1 MNRLIIMFQSTPH
14 LSGKANNFFQQHG
27 AYSFLVSIHASPQ
40 RQGERHHF
48 PARLLAE
55 GFNPRLTSAAR
66 RTFTLF
72 GGRFTASCFNP
83 RLTSAARRTSRAGI
97 TGSQE
102 GVSIHASPQRQGEQ
116 ISFKFL
122 SKTFDVSIHASPQ
135 RQGEPQREALKVVD
149 KSFNPRLTSAARRTL
164 SPVVRPSGREFQS
177 TPHLS
182 GKANAGRGCGL
193 TFVLGFNPRLTS
205 AARRTQSA
213 EVEALPPEV
222 SIHASPQRQGEHRN
236 IVRLLQVKLVSIHAS
251 PQRQGE
257 HILKTFKDGQI
268 FVSIHAS
275 PQRQGELVILLL
287 FEVCKFVSIHA
298 SPQRQG
304 ERACSYASVRI

>member
-1 MNRLIIMFQSTPH
+1 MNWFQSTPHLSGKANSLELLALMNLLEFQSTPH
-14 LSGKANNFFQQHG
+14 LSGKANNFFKQHG

-66 RTFTLF
+66 RTSALF
-72 GGRFTASCFNP
+72 GGRVTASSFNP

-149 KSFNPRLTSAARRTL
+149 KSFNPRLTSAARRTSFFVVIALL
-164 SPVVRPSGREFQS
+164 SKFQS

-182 GKANAGRGCGL
+182 GKANC
-193 TFVLGFNPRLTS
+193 
-205 AARRTQSA
+205 AANCM
-213 EVEALPPEV
+213 
-222 SIHASPQRQGEHRN
+222 AS
-236 IVRLLQVKLVSIHAS
+236 
-251 PQRQGE
+251 
-257 HILKTFKDGQI
+257 
-268 FVSIHAS
+268 
-275 PQRQGELVILLL
+275 
-287 FEVCKFVSIHA
+287 
-298 SPQRQG
+298 
-304 ERACSYASVRI
+304 